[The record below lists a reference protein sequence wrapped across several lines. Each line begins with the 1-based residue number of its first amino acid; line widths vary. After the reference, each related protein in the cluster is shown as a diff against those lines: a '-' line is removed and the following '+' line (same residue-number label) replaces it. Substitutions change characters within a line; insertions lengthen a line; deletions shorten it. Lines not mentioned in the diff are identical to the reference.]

1 MAIKSW
7 KFNFNVKALNP
18 LKDRINKGKKKTLQF
33 DMIIVHNQRSKKTKH
48 FEKTQIKNLE
58 DPHHTI
64 LQFFWQIL
72 TKSKLFLGGYLFTS
86 EKQMSKCLSST
97 DHSGNKERNNG
108 EKKNKGRES

>member
-1 MAIKSW
+1 
-7 KFNFNVKALNP
+7 
-18 LKDRINKGKKKTLQF
+18 
-33 DMIIVHNQRSKKTKH
+33 MIIVHNQRSKKTKH

-86 EKQMSKCLSST
+86 EKQMSKCLSSI
-97 DHSGNKERNNG
+97 DHSGNKERETMERRRTKE
-108 EKKNKGRES
+108 EKAS